1 MTAQFCRNLTHF
13 VGTELM
19 IFRGAVREVHTYY
32 VCARGDNLSRL
43 LSRSVAGPKVVTILV
58 LRSLLD
64 M

>member
-32 VCARGDNLSRL
+32 VCARGDNLSSCYRGQL
-43 LSRSVAGPKVVTILV
+43 PG
-58 LRSLLD
+58 LR
-64 M
+64 